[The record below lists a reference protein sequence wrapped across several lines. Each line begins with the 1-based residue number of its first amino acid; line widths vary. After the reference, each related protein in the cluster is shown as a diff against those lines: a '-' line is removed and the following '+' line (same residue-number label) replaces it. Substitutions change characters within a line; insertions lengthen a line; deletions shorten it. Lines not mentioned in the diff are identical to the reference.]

1 MSTVTITKSIRRFI
15 RTILRIMK
23 VCPNCNEEFEG
34 RLNKVFCS
42 LYCKS
47 AFNYKKDKNK
57 PLTRFRIVDNQ
68 LRLNRKIL
76 ARYNKAGKAT
86 VRKQTLLKE
95 GFDPK
100 CITGWWKNKKG
111 NTYLFC
117 YDYGFI
123 AREENGKDKYVL
135 IQWQD
140 YMDR

>member
-1 MSTVTITKSIRRFI
+1 
-15 RTILRIMK
+15 MK
-23 VCPNCNEEFEG
+23 ECPNCSKQFEG

-47 AFNYKKDKNK
+47 SFNYIKDKNRI
-57 PLTRFRIVDNQ
+57 PTRFRVVDTQ

-76 ARYNKAGKAT
+76 AKFNQAGKAT
-86 VRKQTLLKE
+86 VRKQTLLDE

-111 NTYLFC
+111 DTYLFC

-123 AREENGKDKYVL
+123 AREENSKEKYVL

-140 YMDR
+140 YMND